1 MADTSGKKPSASRNG
16 STQKNTQKRTTQR
29 SNTRNYS
36 TDNRRSNGKKR
47 NVSKQDSALYSEIGL
62 IVLLVFMLFLFFC
75 NLGLIGPFGNTIRGV
90 MFGLFGLP
98 AYVIPILFFVAI
110 AYWYGTG
117 GDGVA
122 VRKIF
127 AGTLLSVCAGIICDL
142 AAKITPSMEQYGVK
156 ELYQTCSTLR
166 KGGGVISGSV
176 CYFLFHYLDTVGTI
190 LMVILF
196 TIIGLILL
204 TERSFLAMVREQGT
218 RVREITRED
227 AEYRRERAELRRI
240 EREEQRA
247 RDEALALER
256 RRTRE
261 ETARAEEEARRDTR
275 NAREAREDQRRM
287 KSEQKEAEK
296 TLRMERRVSGVMDNP
311 LVTKPE
317 PASGKKKLS
326 DMHEIMLME
335 EDPAEELYP
344 QEPAIPEAPKHS
356 EPVKEQ
362 PALPIV
368 DFDKVR
374 IRGVHQ
380 MTMRE
385 MQKEEEP
392 AEPVVPVVPVTPVAP
407 VRAAAPA
414 PATAPVPGGEIRIHK
429 EGVQETASP
438 AAGEKPKA
446 VIPPSGMEKEI
457 AQAEKKVPQKYIFPP
472 LSRLQKGVA
481 SNVDTTEELKETAL
495 RLQQTLNT
503 FGVRVTI
510 TDISQGPSVTRY
522 ELQPEQGV
530 KVSKIVGLSDDIK
543 LNLAA
548 TDIRIEAP
556 IPGKAAIGIEVPN
569 KENMP
574 VALRDLL
581 ETKEFREFPS
591 NLAFAVGKDIAGQVV
606 VTDIAKMPHM
616 LIAGATGS
624 GKSVCINTIIMSI
637 LYKAH
642 PDDVKLI
649 MIDPKVVELSVY
661 NGIPHLLIPVVTDP
675 KKASA
680 ALHWGVSEMEDRYR
694 KFADYNVRDLKG
706 YNKKI
711 ESLQESGDPDCPA
724 KLPQI
729 VIIVDELADL
739 MMVCSGEVEESI
751 CRLAQLARAAG
762 IHLIIATQRPSVD
775 VITGLIKTNMP
786 SRVAFSVASGVD
798 SRTILDMNGAE
809 KLLGKGDMLFY
820 PQGYSKPARIQGAFV
835 SDKEVSDVV
844 DFLKNQTL
852 GNVYAEDIQAKIN
865 SGAVGGGSTGG
876 ESESELDEL
885 FEKAGRFIIEK
896 DKASIGMLQRVL
908 KIGFNR
914 AARIMDQLCEYG
926 VVGEEEGTK
935 PRKILMSP
943 EQFEQLLEEVL

>member
-1 MADTSGKKPSASRNG
+1 MVILFCCNFGIIGPVGDAISGFLFGVFGFMAYVTP
-16 STQKNTQKRTTQR
+16 
-29 SNTRNYS
+29 
-36 TDNRRSNGKKR
+36 
-47 NVSKQDSALYSEIGL
+47 
-62 IVLLVFMLFLFFC
+62 VLL
-75 NLGLIGPFGNTIRGV
+75 
-90 MFGLFGLP
+90 
-98 AYVIPILFFVAI
+98 FVAV
-110 AYWYGTG
+110 AFWFANEGNPN
-117 GDGVA
+117 A
-122 VRKIF
+122 VRKLI
-127 AGTLLSVCAGIICDL
+127 AGIVLFFMLGIVCDL
-142 AAKITPSMEQYGVK
+142 IVKNAGAMEGYSVK
-156 ELYQTCSTLR
+156 ALYESCRDAQN
-166 KGGGVISGSV
+166 GGGVISGSIS
-176 CYFLFHYLDTVGTI
+176 YMLQHYLETIGTV
-190 LMVILF
+190 LVVLLCSVVS
-196 TIIGLILL
+196 LILL
-204 TERSFLAMVREQGT
+204 TEKSLIDSVKNGGSRMRERS
-218 RVREITRED
+218 RED
-227 AEYRRERAELRRI
+227 AERRRENAQLRRQEQEELRAR
-240 EREEQRA
+240 REE
-247 RDEALALER
+247 ER
-256 RRTRE
+256 RLK
-261 ETARAEEEARRDTR
+261 AEE
-275 NAREAREDQRRM
+275 
-287 KSEQKEAEK
+287 KENERI
-296 TLRMERRVSGVMDNP
+296 LRMEKKVSGVMMDTA
-311 LVTKPE
+311 LTKPE
-317 PASGKKKLS
+317 EQRRR
-326 DMHEIMLME
+326 DDIHEIVFSE
-335 EDPAEELYP
+335 QAEEKESLR
-344 QEPAIPEAPKHS
+344 QEPPIAPG
-356 EPVKEQ
+356 
-362 PALPIV
+362 I

-374 IRGVHQ
+374 IRSMHQ
-380 MTMRE
+380 VTMSETLEDTAGNEAFGEISGEDDVTGWEPSENCEQESSQQKLPQQEMLMQEIQIHKEGIRE
-385 MQKEEEP
+385 ESASAPARP
-392 AEPVVPVVPVTPVAP
+392 AEKPNKAVLPQ
-407 VRAAAPA
+407 AAAPA
-414 PATAPVPGGEIRIHK
+414 SDI
-429 EGVQETASP
+429 
-438 AAGEKPKA
+438 EKD
-446 VIPPSGMEKEI
+446 ITH
-457 AQAEKKVPQKYIFPP
+457 AEKKIPKKYMFPP
-472 LSRLQKGVA
+472 LSRLQKGVTA
-481 SNVDTTEELKETAL
+481 TGDSTKELKETAI

-503 FGVRVTI
+503 FGVKVTI

-530 KVSKIVGLSDDIK
+530 KVSKIVGLADDIK

-581 ETKEFREFPS
+581 ESREFKDFPS
-591 NLAFAVGKDIAGQVV
+591 NIAFAVGKDIAGQVV
-606 VTDIAKMPHM
+606 VADIAKMPHM

-624 GKSVCINTIIMSI
+624 GKSVCINTLIMSI

-649 MIDPKVVELSVY
+649 MVDPKVVELSVY

-706 YNKKI
+706 YNKKV
-711 ESLQESGDPDCPA
+711 EAMQESGQEDAPA
-724 KLPQI
+724 KMPQI

-739 MMVCSGEVEESI
+739 MMVCPGEVEESI

-775 VITGLIKTNMP
+775 VITGLIKANMP
-786 SRVAFSVASGVD
+786 SRVAFSVSSGVD

-852 GNVYAEDIQAKIN
+852 GNTYAEDIEEKIKSIG
-865 SGAVGGGSTGG
+865 SGGAGSSAGGSQ
-876 ESESELDEL
+876 LDEL

-943 EQFEQLLEEVL
+943 EQFEQLMEEII

>member
-1 MADTSGKKPSASRNG
+1 MAG
-16 STQKNTQKRTTQR
+16 STSRRTSSSNNKRTTGSSR
-29 SNTRNYS
+29 PGSR
-36 TDNRRSNGKKR
+36 GKKTENR
-47 NVSKQDSALYSEIGL
+47 QTAAQDSALFHEIGL
-62 IVLLVFMLFLFFC
+62 IVLFVAMVILFCCNFGIIGPVGDAISGFLFGVFGFMAYAAPVLLFVAVAFWFANEGNPNAARKLIAGIALFFML
-75 NLGLIGPFGNTIRGV
+75 
-90 MFGLFGLP
+90 
-98 AYVIPILFFVAI
+98 
-110 AYWYGTG
+110 
-117 GDGVA
+117 
-122 VRKIF
+122 
-127 AGTLLSVCAGIICDL
+127 GIVCDL
-142 AAKITPSMEQYGVK
+142 ITKNASALESYNVK
-156 ELYQTCSTLR
+156 ALYESCRDEKS
-166 KGGGVISGSV
+166 GGGVISGSIS
-176 CYFLFHYLDTVGTI
+176 YMLQHYLETIGTV
-190 LMVILF
+190 LVVLLCSVVS
-196 TIIGLILL
+196 LILL
-204 TERSFLAMVREQGT
+204 TEKSLIASVKSGGS
-218 RVREITRED
+218 RVRERSRED
-227 AEYRRERAELRRI
+227 ARRRREYAQIRRQEQEELRARK
-240 EREEQRA
+240 EE
-247 RDEALALER
+247 ER
-256 RRTRE
+256 RL
-261 ETARAEEEARRDTR
+261 RAEE
-275 NAREAREDQRRM
+275 
-287 KSEQKEAEK
+287 KENERI
-296 TLRMERRVSGVMDNP
+296 LRMEKKVSGVMLDTS
-311 LVTKPE
+311 LTKPE
-317 PASGKKKLS
+317 EQKHR
-326 DMHEIMLME
+326 DDIHEIMFSE
-335 EDPAEELYP
+335 EA
-344 QEPAIPEAPKHS
+344 QETEAPILEAS
-356 EPVKEQ
+356 EAPV
-362 PALPIV
+362 I

-374 IRGVHQ
+374 IRSMHQ
-380 MTMRE
+380 VTVTE
-385 MQKEEEP
+385 NAEESVNEVAAEEE
-392 AEPVVPVVPVTPVAP
+392 ELIFSKQE
-407 VRAAAPA
+407 
-414 PATAPVPGGEIRIHK
+414 GGVQNTLEHTLEQGIQEQSFPEQVIRIHK
-429 EGVQETASP
+429 EETVGEP
-438 AAGEKPKA
+438 APEPVRSAAKLSVEKPQAAAPVSDIQKD
-446 VIPPSGMEKEI
+446 I
-457 AQAEKKVPQKYIFPP
+457 AYAEKKVPKKYMFPP

-481 SNVDTTEELKETAL
+481 AAGDSTRELKETAM

-503 FGVRVTI
+503 FGVKVTI

-530 KVSKIVGLSDDIK
+530 KVSKIVGLADDIK

-581 ETKEFREFPS
+581 ESREFKEFPS
-591 NLAFAVGKDIAGQVV
+591 NIAFAVGKDIAGQVV

-649 MIDPKVVELSVY
+649 MVDPKVVELSVY
-661 NGIPHLLIPVVTDP
+661 NGIPHLLIPVVTEP

-706 YNKKI
+706 YNKKV
-711 ESLQESGDPDCPA
+711 EAMRESGEADAPA
-724 KLPQI
+724 RLPQI

-739 MMVCSGEVEESI
+739 MMVCPGEVEESI

-775 VITGLIKTNMP
+775 VITGLIKANMP
-786 SRVAFSVASGVD
+786 SRVAFSVSSGVD

-844 DFLKNQTL
+844 DFLKNQAL
-852 GNVYAEDIQAKIN
+852 GNTYAEDIEEKIKSMG
-865 SGAVGGGSTGG
+865 SGGGGSSADGSGTQ
-876 ESESELDEL
+876 LDEL

-896 DKASIGMLQRVL
+896 DKASIGMLQRAL

-943 EQFEQLLEEVL
+943 EQFEQLVEEIV